1 MVLQWSKFETMRS
14 ILIVIAAVALS
25 IIVVVMPRSLLKPRV
40 VHPYSFTRDVGS
52 FFRRSR
58 SASRSEIKVKIPGAQ
73 LVPFVSPHQ
82 LVATPANLDFGTV
95 DRWKDGQLPA
105 LEVRLCNKGDKP
117 WQGTIRSTLPWLDI
131 SPTML
136 ICPAGGEVT
145 LTGRLTLA
153 GKRLRPRLYKAADA
167 LLIEGNGQTL
177 LQIGAQVT
185 TRREVS
191 CETEFAQL

>member
-1 MVLQWSKFETMRS
+1 MVLQWFKFETMRS
-14 ILIVIAAVALS
+14 ILIVIASVALS
-25 IIVVVMPRSLLKPRV
+25 IIIVVMPRSLLKPRV
-40 VHPYSFTRDVGS
+40 VHPYSFTGDVGS

-95 DRWKDGQLPA
+95 DRWNGQLPA

-117 WQGTIRSTLPWLDI
+117 WQGTIRSTLPWLAI
-131 SPTML
+131 SPTTL
-136 ICPAGGEVT
+136 ICPAGDEVS

-153 GKRLRPRLYKAADA
+153 GKRLRPRFYKAEDA

-191 CETEFAQL
+191 CETEFVQL